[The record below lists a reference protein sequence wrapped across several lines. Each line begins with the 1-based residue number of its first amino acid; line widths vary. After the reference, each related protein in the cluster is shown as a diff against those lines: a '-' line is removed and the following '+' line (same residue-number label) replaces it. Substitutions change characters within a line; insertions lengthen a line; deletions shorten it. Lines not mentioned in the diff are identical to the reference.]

1 MNGAR
6 KRARREYLFV
16 AALISCAGNAA
27 AQTGAT
33 WEQSGGTPQGT
44 RYSRLKDITVA
55 NAATMTEEF
64 SFATGTIGAH
74 QGGPLVVGTTMYV
87 VTPWPNKLIALDLTK
102 GGAVL
107 WTYAPPDSASG
118 KGHNSYGNRGAAY
131 ADGLV
136 VYCELDGH
144 VVAVDAT
151 TGAQVWRV
159 QVTDP
164 NNQGETL
171 PIAPIIVHSK
181 VIFGD
186 SLSEMGARG
195 SVRALDL
202 KTGRRVWQAY
212 STGPDS
218 DVLIDSTFKPYY
230 AKDQGPNLGAT
241 T

>member
-87 VTPWPNKLIALDLTK
+87 VTPWPNKLIALDLTNSPASAVPPSPCGPT
-102 GGAVL
+102 GG
-107 WTYAPPDSASG
+107 WRIPSNNPYAISDNAFIPRRTTPESTSPAASKSSRFG
-118 KGHNSYGNRGAAY
+118 VANR
-131 ADGLV
+131 
-136 VYCELDGH
+136 
-144 VVAVDAT
+144 
-151 TGAQVWRV
+151 
-159 QVTDP
+159 
-164 NNQGETL
+164 
-171 PIAPIIVHSK
+171 
-181 VIFGD
+181 
-186 SLSEMGARG
+186 
-195 SVRALDL
+195 
-202 KTGRRVWQAY
+202 
-212 STGPDS
+212 
-218 DVLIDSTFKPYY
+218 
-230 AKDQGPNLGAT
+230 
-241 T
+241 